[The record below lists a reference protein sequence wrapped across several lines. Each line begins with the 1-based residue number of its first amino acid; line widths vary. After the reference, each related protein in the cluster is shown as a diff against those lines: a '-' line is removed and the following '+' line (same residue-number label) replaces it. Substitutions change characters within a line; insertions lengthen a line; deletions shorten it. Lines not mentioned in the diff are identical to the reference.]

1 MEFNR
6 VPSQSGDSRKTAPV
20 KTAAPRFAPNR
31 SRKIARIRKAIA
43 DGSYDVPAADVAGK
57 LIEHML
63 ER

>member
-1 MEFNR
+1 MELDR

-20 KTAAPRFAPNR
+20 KTVAPRPAPSR

-43 DGSYDVPAADVAGK
+43 DGSDDVSASDVAGK

-63 ER
+63 EP

>member
-1 MEFNR
+1 MEFDR
-6 VPSQSGDSRKTAPV
+6 VPSQSGDSHKTAPA
-20 KTAAPRFAPNR
+20 KTVAPRSAPTR

-43 DGSYDVPAADVAGK
+43 DGSYDVSASDLADK